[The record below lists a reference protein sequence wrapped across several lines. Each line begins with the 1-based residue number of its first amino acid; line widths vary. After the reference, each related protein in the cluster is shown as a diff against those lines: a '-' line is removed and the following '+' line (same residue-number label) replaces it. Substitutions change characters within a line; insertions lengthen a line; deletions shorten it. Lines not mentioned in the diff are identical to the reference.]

1 MDKTSDHDLLRLM
14 HRGDHAA
21 ARELWSRLG
30 GRLTALAASMLRH
43 SAGASLGPDV
53 VQGVFLKVLR
63 LPARELKSIVDAAAW
78 LTTLVRREAIDTRR
92 RLDRGQA
99 SAGVI
104 QGHEID
110 NAGAPTADAELLSAL
125 DTLEE
130 HQRELIQL
138 KHVAGLTFDQT
149 ALVLNE
155 NRDTL
160 ASRYRVALQRL
171 RDVMS
176 ERESAAR
183 AGVGRSS

>member
-1 MDKTSDHDLLRLM
+1 VDNTSDHDLLRLM

-63 LPARELKSIVDAAAW
+63 LPTRELKSIIDVAAW
-78 LTTLVRREAIDTRR
+78 LTTLVRHEAIDTRR
-92 RLDRGQA
+92 RLDRGPSRVPAVQA
-99 SAGVI
+99 Y
-104 QGHEID
+104 EIVD
-110 NAGAPTADAELLSAL
+110 TREATADAELLSAL
-125 DTLEE
+125 DSIEE
-130 HQRELIQL
+130 HQRELILL
-138 KHVAGLTFDQT
+138 KHVAGLTFDQL
-149 ALVLNE
+149 ALVLEE

-171 RDVMS
+171 REVMS

>member
-1 MDKTSDHDLLRLM
+1 VNNVSDHDLLRLM

-30 GRLTALAASMLRH
+30 GRLTALAASMLRN

-63 LPARELKSIVDAAAW
+63 LPARDLKSIMDVAAW

-92 RLDRGQA
+92 RLDRGA
-99 SAGVI
+99 AR
-104 QGHEID
+104 
-110 NAGAPTADAELLSAL
+110 APAVQTHVADAELLSAV

-138 KHVAGLTFDQT
+138 KHIAGLTFDQM
-149 ALVLNE
+149 ALVLE
-155 NRDTL
+155 ANRDTL
-160 ASRYRVALQRL
+160 ASRYRVALQKL
-171 RDVMS
+171 REVMS
-176 ERESAAR
+176 ERAGVER

>member
-1 MDKTSDHDLLRLM
+1 M

-53 VQGVFLKVLR
+53 VQGVFLRVLR
-63 LPARELKSIVDAAAW
+63 LPARELKSIVDVAAW

-92 RLDRGQA
+92 RLDRGPSRAPAVQM
-99 SAGVI
+99 
-104 QGHEID
+104 HEIVD
-110 NAGAPTADAELLSAL
+110 TREATADAELLLAL
-125 DTLEE
+125 DSIEE

-138 KHVAGLTFDQT
+138 KHVAGLTFDQM
-149 ALVLNE
+149 ALVLE
-155 NRDTL
+155 ESRDTL
-160 ASRYRVALQRL
+160 ASRYRVALQKL
-171 RDVMS
+171 REVMS

>member
-1 MDKTSDHDLLRLM
+1 M

-53 VQGVFLKVLR
+53 VQSVFLKVLKR
-63 LPARELKSIVDAAAW
+63 PARELNSIVDVTAW
-78 LTTLVRREAIDTRR
+78 LTTLVRHEAIDTRR
-92 RLDRGQA
+92 RLDRGPARVPAAQA
-99 SAGVI
+99 
-104 QGHEID
+104 QGITSTRE
-110 NAGAPTADAELLSAL
+110 ATVDAELLSAV

-130 HQRELIQL
+130 RQRELIQL
-138 KHVAGLTFDQT
+138 KHVAGLTFEQM
-149 ALVLNE
+149 ALVLE
-155 NRDTL
+155 GNRDTL

-171 RDVMS
+171 REVMS
-176 ERESAAR
+176 EREGAAR

>member
-1 MDKTSDHDLLRLM
+1 M

-53 VQGVFLKVLR
+53 VQGVFLKVLK
-63 LPARELKSIVDAAAW
+63 LPTRELRSIMDVAAW

-92 RLDRGQA
+92 RLDRGRA
-99 SAGVI
+99 RPDAVMANVAHDGSA
-104 QGHEID
+104 
-110 NAGAPTADAELLSAL
+110 AGADAELLSAL
-125 DTLEE
+125 DALEE

-138 KHVAGLTFDQT
+138 KHVAGLTFDQM
-149 ALVLNE
+149 ALVLEE

-171 RDVMS
+171 REVMS
-176 ERESAAR
+176 ARESAER